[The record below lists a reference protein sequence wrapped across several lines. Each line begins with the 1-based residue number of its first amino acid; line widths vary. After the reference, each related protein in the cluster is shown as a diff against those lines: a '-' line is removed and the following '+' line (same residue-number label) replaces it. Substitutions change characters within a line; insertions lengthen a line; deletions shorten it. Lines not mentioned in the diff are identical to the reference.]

1 MDTLKPYTFK
11 DFLPA
16 FLILTLT
23 GWIGIMLVILLALPT
38 LGPRWLFF
46 FLGVIA
52 LSGTSLPII
61 YYLNKRFPSDPIV
74 DKGIIIRQSIWVGV
88 YGSTLVWLQM
98 GRVLNSILAIV
109 LAVALILIELLL
121 RLWERSHWNPK
132 APLQ

>member
-11 DFLPA
+11 DFLSA

-23 GWIGIMLVILLALPT
+23 GWIGILLVILLALPT